1 MKLTDF
7 DANIKRESV
16 NPYTGGAIVEYGFDN
31 GFGASVL
38 TVAGSR
44 ELAVI
49 GRDGK
54 LNYRTAITSDVVRV
68 TDDATLA
75 SILALVALLGGVLG

>member
-7 DANIKRESV
+7 DKDIVKTST
-16 NPYTGGAIVEYGFDN
+16 NPYTGGAIVEYGFAN

-38 TVAGSR
+38 TDKGFR

-54 LNYRTAITSDVVRV
+54 LNYRTAITSDVVRIP
-68 TDDATLA
+68 DDITLA
-75 SILALVALLGGVLG
+75 GILGLVEMLG

>member
-7 DANIKRESV
+7 DKDIVKTST
-16 NPYTGGAIVEYGFDN
+16 NPYTGGTIVQYGFAN

-38 TVAGSR
+38 SDKGTR

-54 LNYRTAITSDVVRV
+54 LNYRTAITSDVVDIP
-68 TDDATLA
+68 DDTTLA
-75 SILALVALLGGVLG
+75 SFLALVELLG

>member
-7 DANIKRESV
+7 AGDIVASST
-16 NPYTGGAIVEYGFDN
+16 NPYTGGKIVEYGFAN

-38 TVAGSR
+38 TIDGAR

-49 GRDGK
+49 GRDGR

-75 SILALVALLGGVLG
+75 GILALVAVLG